1 MTILLIIM
9 AAFFLMY
16 FAFAQSGA
24 NTLSYAHQQGEVRS
38 VVRILE
44 ADLRSADPLT
54 TVPASFTSAVT
65 LPAGTVTSGGTT
77 GTSPTDV
84 IAMYTTDDR
93 YSPCAAGTTTTTAVP
108 SPFLSSPFSANV
120 VWAYN
125 SAAQTLTRYSYVTP
139 NSSASTTIC
148 KNGGWIADG
157 VVLDDVTNAHGT
169 MFTISQS
176 TSLADPQATVPTSTT
191 VPNQAA
197 PACGAAVSI
206 LISVQNKSVGEQLAF
221 SERTSLPLPNQI
233 AVQGQAC

>member
-93 YSPCAAGTTTTTAVP
+93 YSPCPAGTTTTTAVP

-125 SAAQTLTRYSYVTP
+125 STAETLTRYSYVTP
-139 NSSASTTIC
+139 DSSASTMIC

-157 VVLDDVTNAHGT
+157 VVLDDVINAPGT
-169 MFTISQS
+169 MFTISQGS
-176 TSLADPQATVPTSTT
+176 SPAESQATVPASTT
-191 VPNQAA
+191 VTNEAA
-197 PACGAAVSI
+197 PACGATVSV
-206 LISVQNKSVGEQLAF
+206 LISVQNKSVGEQLDY
-221 SERTSLPLPNQI
+221 SERTSLPLPNQT